1 MLAFFQ
7 SDSFFPLMLVF
18 FFSQTPVFIW
28 WLTKTI
34 PSMKWFFFGFRLC
47 PMECYQYFGLLPVG
61 KPLYFV
67 LMLFWLV
74 LVIFW
79 LNNPRD
85 FFFQKAGNFSKS
97 QGIYA
102 RTRNFIPLTDFFFQ
116 KPGNFSKSQGF
127 ISNVWFFFSRTVFF
141 FKKQE
146 NFAKDEW
153 FCQGS

>member
-1 MLAFFQ
+1 
-7 SDSFFPLMLVF
+7 
-18 FFSQTPVFIW
+18 
-28 WLTKTI
+28 
-34 PSMKWFFFGFRLC
+34 MKWFFFGFRLC

-85 FFFQKAGNFSKS
+85 FFSKS

-102 RTRNFIPLTDFFFQ
+102 RTRNFIPLTDFF
-116 KPGNFSKSQGF
+116 SKNQGIF
-127 ISNVWFFFSRTVFF
+127 PKVRDLFPMSDFFFKDCFF
-141 FKKQE
+141 FKK
-146 NFAKDEW
+146 AGK
-153 FCQGS
+153 FCQRWVILSGVIMVARVVVLLPDNGSEWELEW

>member
-1 MLAFFQ
+1 
-7 SDSFFPLMLVF
+7 
-18 FFSQTPVFIW
+18 
-28 WLTKTI
+28 
-34 PSMKWFFFGFRLC
+34 
-47 PMECYQYFGLLPVG
+47 MECYQYFGLLPVG

-85 FFFQKAGNFSKS
+85 FFSKS

-102 RTRNFIPLTDFFFQ
+102 RTRNFIPLTDFF
-116 KPGNFSKSQGF
+116 SKNQGIF
-127 ISNVWFFFSRTVFF
+127 PKVRDLFPMSDFFFKDCFF

-146 NFAKDEW
+146 IFAKDE
-153 FCQGS
+153 